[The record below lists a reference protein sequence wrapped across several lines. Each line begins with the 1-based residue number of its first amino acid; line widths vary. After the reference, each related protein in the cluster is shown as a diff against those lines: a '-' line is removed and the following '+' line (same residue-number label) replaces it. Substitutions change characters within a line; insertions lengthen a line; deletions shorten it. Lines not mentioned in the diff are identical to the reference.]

1 MDDSVRRALL
11 RWPDVPAC
19 TGWLGLDDRGDWWL
33 RSAAA
38 QPWPRTDDGR
48 WQRDGAT
55 RLQHAGLI
63 GFIARN
69 YLAADSGYWY
79 FQNGPQRVY
88 VELDAAPLVLR
99 LQPDGGWLTHTGV
112 ACTPRAAWLDEAG
125 RLYLETAAGPGIVH
139 GHDLAAL
146 GAWIDDALQR
156 LCQPGREPLALQPL
170 GAATPAQQLGFR
182 LSPSADAAL

>member
-19 TGWLGLDDRGDWWL
+19 TGWMALDARGDWWL

-38 QPWPRTDDGR
+38 RPWPRMVDGR
-48 WQRDGAT
+48 LERDGAS

-63 GFIARN
+63 AFIARN
-69 YLAADSGYWY
+69 YVAGDDGYWY

-99 LQPDGGWLTHTGV
+99 LQPDGRWLTHTGA
-112 ACTPRAAWLDEAG
+112 ACTPRAASVDAAG
-125 RLYLETAAGPGIVH
+125 RLYLTTDAGPGIVH
-139 GHDLAAL
+139 GQDLAAL

-156 LCQPGREPLALQPL
+156 LCQPGREPLVLQPL
-170 GAATPAQQLGFR
+170 GAASAAQQLGFR
-182 LSPSADAAL
+182 SSPSADAAL

>member
-19 TGWLGLDDRGDWWL
+19 TGWLGLDARGDWWL

-38 QPWPRTDDGR
+38 RPWPRAADGALL
-48 WQRDGAT
+48 RDGAS

-69 YLAADSGYWY
+69 YLARDDGYWY

-99 LQPDGGWLTHTGV
+99 LQPDGRWRTHTGV
-112 ACTPRAAWLDEAG
+112 DCAPRAACLDAVG
-125 RLYLETAAGPGIVH
+125 RLYLDTDAGPGIVH
-139 GHDLAAL
+139 SQDLAAL
-146 GAWIDDALQR
+146 GDWLSEDLSWLR
-156 LCQPGREPLALQPL
+156 QPGHVALALRALNGTAP
-170 GAATPAQQLGFR
+170 AAHLRFR
-182 LSPSADAAL
+182 ISPSADAAL